1 MRALP
6 PSSGADMTRAR
17 ASGSGAFSVVGARLS
32 MKTPRARSN
41 AVTLMRA
48 FAALAA
54 SLALV
59 SRAFVGHR
67 EPYDHQARAGDA
79 IASSS
84 RAGVP
89 CNSSGN

>member
-17 ASGSGAFSVVGARLS
+17 ASGSGAFSRSQRL
-32 MKTPRARSN
+32 T
-41 AVTLMRA
+41 VMRA

-84 RAGVP
+84 RACVP

>member
-1 MRALP
+1 
-6 PSSGADMTRAR
+6 MT
-17 ASGSGAFSVVGARLS
+17 S
-32 MKTPRARSN
+32 
-41 AVTLMRA
+41 MRA